1 MEGWPTRL
9 SFLCALG
16 LLVGLPMPA
25 LSQGTYAREP
35 GDTRA
40 MSCTRNSASLI
51 ALSREFDAEAGNL
64 KAEGNNDFTPSTRAF
79 FENMCPR
86 LRRHTAL
93 VDQDCD
99 QPTQN
104 EDIAKNFPRIEAL
117 IFARQTLPF
126 CDQFFKPAA
135 VQTPPQPAAPARGAA
150 RAQDETDVFVRN
162 CVSGLRET
170 LILQNDFQRV
180 ILEGKDFAVERNGK
194 LTAQTMR
201 YYERICPKVRNA
213 GKFAEKDCMLAIGMA
228 KVPIETDVLGDAET
242 FTKVITGFCDKHFRP
257 ALMTSAEYQKQFDR
271 EVRRKRY
278 PETVSAVCE
287 NGEPRFSAVFEPFP
301 KGRFGFYAHHGASDE
316 AFRRYEA
323 DYANDGFKQVWH
335 NRLECGGRAY
345 NQAVWKRQ

>member
-1 MEGWPTRL
+1 MEADRFGPSL
-9 SFLCALG
+9 K
-16 LLVGLPMPA
+16 
-25 LSQGTYAREP
+25 P
-35 GDTRA
+35 GPDGRF
-40 MSCTRNSASLI
+40 S
-51 ALSREFDAEAGNL
+51 AEASKSL
-64 KAEGNNDFTPSTRAF
+64 ERL
-79 FENMCPR
+79 CPR
-86 LRRHTAL
+86 LRQHRAAINANCEPL
-93 VDQDCD
+93 PQSFSGLLQD
-99 QPTQN
+99 PG
-104 EDIAKNFPRIEAL
+104 RLEAEAFL
-117 IFARQTLPF
+117 RETLPV

-135 VQTPPQPAAPARGAA
+135 VQTPPQPAAPARGAV

-213 GKFAEKDCMLAIGMA
+213 GNFAEKDCMFAIGMA

-301 KGRFGFYAHHGASDE
+301 KSVFGFYSHHGATDEQFRIQDSDYTV
-316 AFRRYEA
+316 ALSYKRI
-323 DYANDGFKQVWH
+323 WH
-335 NRLECGGRAY
+335 NRIECGGRAY
-345 NQAVWKRQ
+345 NQGVWIPK